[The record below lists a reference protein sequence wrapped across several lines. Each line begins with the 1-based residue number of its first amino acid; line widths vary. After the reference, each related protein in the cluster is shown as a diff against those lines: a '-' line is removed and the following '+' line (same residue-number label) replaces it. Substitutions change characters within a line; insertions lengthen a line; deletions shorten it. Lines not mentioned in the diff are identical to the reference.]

1 MDVICS
7 FYESASTEISPD
19 GHTLSR
25 HGALPS
31 SLAPPAAIAE
41 AWRGKQREDQGG
53 TMRKS
58 TGMAV
63 AAAWLWM
70 ACVMAVPTLMASP
83 RIPEVPTLR
92 HIGVADG
99 LPSSDVKGLA
109 FDPDGYLWIATID
122 GLARYDGAGMQVWR
136 HVPGDA
142 RSLPGNYLTVEIG
155 RAHV

>member
-1 MDVICS
+1 
-7 FYESASTEISPD
+7 
-19 GHTLSR
+19 
-25 HGALPS
+25 
-31 SLAPPAAIAE
+31 
-41 AWRGKQREDQGG
+41 
-53 TMRKS
+53 
-58 TGMAV
+58 MAV

-99 LPSSDVKGLA
+99 LPSSDVRGLA

-122 GLARYDGAGMQVWR
+122 GLARYDGVGMQVWR

-142 RSLPGNYLTVEIG
+142 RSLPGNYMTVVHRSEEHTSELQSLMRISYAVFCLKKKNN
-155 RAHV
+155 RE